1 MKRLHTLLI
10 RSFIPP
16 FLITFVVC
24 LFLLVMQFLWK
35 YADDL
40 MGKGLPPGII
50 AELMFYATANL
61 VPMALPL
68 SILLSSIM
76 TFGGLGENNELTCMK
91 TSGIPLVRIM
101 LPVGVIVFII
111 SIGAFYFSN
120 YTWAEANLKLRVLIA
135 DISHKKPA
143 LAIKEGVFFN
153 DIDGFSIRIQKKHS
167 NSDFEDVL
175 IVAQN
180 PDGTSA
186 NRREIKAKKAK
197 MIPDAKGEFLVID
210 LYDGIIDETL
220 DRKAYKDSKH
230 PYQQTY
236 FDHAFM
242 RIQLHN
248 FKLQRTELTLFQ
260 EMYELLSAEQLLVMI
275 DTFNMKLDELTE
287 NRSRQLSRMY
297 YIFRD
302 TLITPLNEI
311 QQSSAISPSND
322 DLSKIPH
329 IATSSVRRKKELI
342 MSESDKLTEQ
352 IYVENK
358 RNHLMAFHRKFTLS
372 YACMLLFFIGAPL
385 GAIIRKGG
393 FGIPVVFSVALF
405 ITYYMVNVT
414 GEKMAKTDVLDPITG
429 MWLAEICLT
438 PIAIFLTIQAMNDAA
453 LLDMD
458 TYKGI
463 FRYLAKVLRLKR
475 VR

>member
-16 FLITFVVC
+16 FLITFSVC

-40 MGKGLPPGII
+40 MGKGLPPNVI

-68 SILLSSIM
+68 AILLSSIM
-76 TFGGLGENNELTCMK
+76 AFGGLGENNELTCMK
-91 TSGIPLVRIM
+91 TSGISLVRIM
-101 LPVGVIVFII
+101 LPIGAIVFII
-111 SIGAFYFSN
+111 SLGAFYFSN
-120 YTWAEANLKLRVLIA
+120 YTWAEANLKLRVLIS
-135 DISHKKPA
+135 DITHKKPA

-153 DIDGFSIRIQKKHS
+153 DIEGFSIRIQKKHS

-175 IVAQN
+175 IIAQN
-180 PDGTSA
+180 PDGSSA

-197 MIPDAKGEFLVID
+197 MMPDETGEFLVVN

-220 DRKAYKDSKH
+220 DRQSFKDSKH

-236 FDHAFM
+236 FDHTFM
-242 RIQLHN
+242 RIRLHN
-248 FKLQRTELTLFQ
+248 FQLQRTELSLFQ
-260 EMYELLSAEQLLVMI
+260 EMYELLSAKQLMAMI
-275 DTFNMKLDELTE
+275 DTFDMKLDELNLT
-287 NRSRQLSRMY
+287 RSVQLSRMY

-302 TLITPLNEI
+302 TLITPLHEI
-311 QQSSAISPSND
+311 ATGELVAPSND
-322 DLSKIPH
+322 DLNKIPH

-342 MSESDKLTEQ
+342 MSETDKMTEQ

-393 FGIPVVFSVALF
+393 FGIPVVFSVILF

-414 GEKMAKTDVLDPITG
+414 GEKMAKTDVLEPFTG
-429 MWLAEICLT
+429 MWLAELSLT
-438 PIAIFLTIQAMNDAA
+438 PVAIFLTMQAMNDAA

-458 TYKGI
+458 TYKRI
-463 FRYLAKVLRLKR
+463 FRYLAKLFRLKR
-475 VR
+475 SR